1 MQNFREGGFI
11 MSFPPLSKLPINSSE
26 KSLIELVLSYTD
38 NKQLFYM
45 NYKDIAP
52 YVGFSKPQSVKNLI
66 CNLRK
71 KGYISSKQSHN
82 YNGSTGGS
90 STSIVVNEDFINRLL
105 SSIVEAE
112 NKVITADLNCNIQ
125 IDNIVADSSKIVEQ
139 NEDNSLVYESKKMCI
154 LSDKSEI
161 IKNLVDDFIPKDYD
175 FKQDDDFNNQ
185 LENELKRI
193 FKNVVLQRNDLKEEY
208 ANIEV
213 IVE

>member
-52 YVGFSKPQSVKNLI
+52 YIGFSKPQSVKNLI

-90 STSIVVNEDFINRLL
+90 STSIVVNEDFINQLL
-105 SSIVEAE
+105 RSILEAE
-112 NKVITADLNCNIQ
+112 NKAIIADLSCDIE
-125 IDNIVADSSKIVEQ
+125 IDNIVADSCIIIDES
-139 NEDNSLVYESKKMCI
+139 EDDSIEYKFKKMFV
-154 LSDKSEI
+154 LFDESEI
-161 IKNLVDDFIPKDYD
+161 INSLISDFIPKDD
-175 FKQDDDFNNQ
+175 SFKRDEDFNNR
-185 LENELKRI
+185 LDNHLRKI
-193 FKNVVLQRNDLKEEY
+193 FNDVVLQRNDLKEMY
-208 ANIEV
+208 INIK
-213 IVE
+213 